1 MGLPCG
7 LEGCSK
13 TVESKGRCSGCKDIH
28 YCCKEHQVKDWKRH
42 KKECKE
48 MRSRYKRATL
58 VRGCYTLLNNQ
69 SNTHRFTVGDN
80 DPSEFPT
87 GQFVVKVQVPLSE
100 EEGSLL
106 VYNKDRTLK
115 GALPRVE
122 GQEELYDKLAREVR
136 KNGFNGEKGFF
147 PAICKRDPGK
157 SQGYKLEINPDQILP
172 VETW

>member
-1 MGLPCG
+1 MEEAQ
-7 LEGCSK
+7 EG
-13 TVESKGRCSGCKDIH
+13 VQGDE
-28 YCCKEHQVKDWKRH
+28 VKVQEGDTGAR
-42 KKECKE
+42 
-48 MRSRYKRATL
+48 
-58 VRGCYTLLNNQ
+58 LLHPPTPTNQ

-115 GALPRVE
+115 GALSRVE

-157 SQGYKLEINPDQILP
+157 SEGYKLEINPDQILP